1 MNEKTHLRQVRWVG
15 PRADLSRVA
24 VQQQAGRL
32 RLVAL
37 VPGRQARRR
46 PCRRRHCSLPW
57 AAAGL
62 PGRPPRRAASC
73 AWRRLRGDWAVGG
86 ECRRA

>member
-1 MNEKTHLRQVRWVG
+1 LLEPRADLLRVG

-24 VQQQAGRL
+24 VQQQAGLR
-32 RLVAL
+32 RLVPL
-37 VPGRQARRR
+37 VQGRQARRR
-46 PCRRRHCSLPW
+46 PRRRRRCSLPW

-62 PGRPPRRAASC
+62 PGRLPHWAAPC
-73 AWRRLRGDWAVGG
+73 AWHHLRGAGAAGG